1 MVEGG
6 RSWDLEGILRLKTWR
21 AEVVLWPGRNVTGLN
36 DYQVEPE
43 GKEKPSE
50 YNIQC
55 VFQAWP
61 VTDWGVQE
69 LLTWLIGTKM
79 ASLTEEGCVIYFL
92 AERKVQVRSI
102 SRLWLVRLQVP
113 SASHNVCW
121 EVKWY
126 RLWSLCQFSRAT
138 WWRSCEGMR
147 CIYRRGG
154 GWAVEKGT
162 HWQNRE
168 LQWIIHLL
176 KDNDSRKELHI
187 SQMPEEYDSWEPEV
201 EGIL

>member
-1 MVEGG
+1 MEG
-6 RSWDLEGILRLKTWR
+6 RSCAVAGKD
-21 AEVVLWPGRNVTGLN
+21 VTGLN

-55 VFQAWP
+55 VCQAWP
-61 VTDWGVQE
+61 VTDRGVQE

-79 ASLTEEGCVIYFL
+79 ASLTEEGCVIHLL
-92 AERKVQVRSI
+92 AERKVQLRSI
-102 SRLWLVRLQVP
+102 SRPWLVRLQVP

-121 EVKWY
+121 EVKRY
-126 RLWSLCQFSRAT
+126 SLWSLCQFSRTT
-138 WWRSCEGMR
+138 W

-154 GWAVEKGT
+154 GWAVGKGT

-176 KDNDSRKELHI
+176 KDNNSRKELHI

-201 EGIL
+201 GGSFKPGRSLSNI